1 MNDTTPDSQDT
12 RPARAKEYEDP
23 HYHDDDDDIPQEEG
37 SRPRNPAAR
46 RAALRKWPAR
56 RRFED

>member
-1 MNDTTPDSQDT
+1 MNDTTPNHPEP

-23 HYHDDDDDIPQEEG
+23 HYHDDDETPNEEG
-37 SRPRNPAAR
+37 ARPRSPADR
-46 RAALRKWPAR
+46 RKALRQWPAR